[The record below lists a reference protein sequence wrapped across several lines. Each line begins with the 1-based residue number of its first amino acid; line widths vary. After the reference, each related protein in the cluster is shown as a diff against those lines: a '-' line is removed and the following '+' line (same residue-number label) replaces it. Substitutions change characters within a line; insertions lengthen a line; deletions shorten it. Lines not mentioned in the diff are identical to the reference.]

1 MTRNDIINLT
11 VLGQVEAAL
20 DMNSLKIA
28 KEVMEQ
34 RNKGLLMLPKSIQK
48 RVDDFV
54 NRYNEANESQ
64 AVEESFEDDF
74 ITYTMNFDVDVEK
87 SYKDLHN
94 GSHDVPSDVEETRTI
109 TITGSCVGY
118 FEEEPITEEYEIYL
132 TNEITELA

>member
-20 DMNSLKIA
+20 DMNSLKRA

-74 ITYTMNFDVDVEK
+74 ITYTMTFDVDVEK
-87 SYKDLHN
+87 SYKTFTMVLMMFLLMLKKQERSQLQVHALDILRK
-94 GSHDVPSDVEETRTI
+94 SR
-109 TITGSCVGY
+109 
-118 FEEEPITEEYEIYL
+118 
-132 TNEITELA
+132 